1 MELVE
6 ICEMDVGERWL
17 SWRKD
22 PCDHLRCV
30 HLAFC
35 VRGWKYRKI
44 RFPDIA
50 PGFGP
55 ARVSRLT
62 RFTHLGGVTH
72 DAHEGK
78 SAGRGRFGGAAARPC
93 TRGPPRET
101 RDSILEDVSEHEF

>member
-1 MELVE
+1 MTTCGVCTSLFVFE
-6 ICEMDVGERWL
+6 DG
-17 SWRKD
+17 STGKSD
-22 PCDHLRCV
+22 
-30 HLAFC
+30 
-35 VRGWKYRKI
+35 
-44 RFPDIA
+44 FPDIA

-55 ARVSRLT
+55 ARVSRLA